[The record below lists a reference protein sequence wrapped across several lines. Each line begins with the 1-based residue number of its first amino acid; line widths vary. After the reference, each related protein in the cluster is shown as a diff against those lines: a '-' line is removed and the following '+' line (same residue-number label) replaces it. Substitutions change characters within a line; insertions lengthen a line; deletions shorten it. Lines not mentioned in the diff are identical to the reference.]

1 MKTKTTLLLSL
12 LFLSL
17 ATLAQQDYCSDKRF
31 TNATYFKAKEIS
43 SSLGIVYGMA
53 RNWKGETD
61 TLRMDY
67 FYPSAEIDNFKKRP
81 LVLLVFPGG
90 FSAGTRQLMHQQ
102 CMLLASK
109 GFVAASIDY
118 RIGWYRGTDC
128 NGNVDLLKDAVYRAV
143 QDTRAALR
151 YTVANAATYG
161 IDTAWMFVGGSSAG
175 AASALHATFCT
186 QDEINQRLEKQ
197 EKKLGGID
205 SSTNTLKNKY
215 TIKGVVNMWG
225 ALLSDLFIEEHDR
238 IPVISFHGGKD
249 EIVPYYIGRFC
260 SCYAPVE
267 YPIIHGSL
275 SLTKR
280 LNALKIC
287 NELNTDPKGPHMV
300 YDDIYLMNRT
310 ACFLKSIMCGTC
322 TTRNHETLKPD
333 CK

>member
-1 MKTKTTLLLSL
+1 
-12 LFLSL
+12 
-17 ATLAQQDYCSDKRF
+17 
-31 TNATYFKAKEIS
+31 
-43 SSLGIVYGMA
+43 
-53 RNWKGETD
+53 
-61 TLRMDY
+61 
-67 FYPSAEIDNFKKRP
+67 
-81 LVLLVFPGG
+81 
-90 FSAGTRQLMHQQ
+90 
-102 CMLLASK
+102 
-109 GFVAASIDY
+109 
-118 RIGWYRGTDC
+118 
-128 NGNVDLLKDAVYRAV
+128 
-143 QDTRAALR
+143 
-151 YTVANAATYG
+151 
-161 IDTAWMFVGGSSAG
+161 VGGSSAG

-225 ALLSDLFIEEHDR
+225 ALLSDLFIEEDDR

-310 ACFLKSIMCGTC
+310 ACFLKSIMCGAC
-322 TTRNHETLKPD
+322 NTRSHEMLKPD